1 MSESNLILHMGAREV
16 GRDELA
22 LVDAPEPTK
31 TWYPIAHREVL
42 DAVETMLGESG
53 FSIAKARY
61 ALSRGDAQ
69 FFGTLDLRSEIAEGV
84 SLSVGIRNSTNQTL
98 PLGFI
103 AGTRCFV
110 CDNLAFRSE
119 LLVSRKH
126 TLNGGTRFREA
137 IAHAVKELEVFQQ
150 VEGRRIELMRGAE
163 CDDVRAESFM
173 LRAYERR
180 VVSHRLLPDVIRGWR
195 EPGHDDF
202 KARTIWSL
210 YNAFTG
216 ALTDRART
224 NPQQHSAL
232 TMRLGA
238 LLAPSE
244 N

>member
-1 MSESNLILHMGAREV
+1 MSESNLVLHCGAREV
-16 GRDELA
+16 TRDELA
-22 LVDAPEPTK
+22 LVNAPEPTK
-31 TWYPIAHREVL
+31 TWYPIAHRNVL

-53 FSIAKARY
+53 FVIAKSRY

-69 FFGTLDLRSEIAEGV
+69 FFGTLDLTSEIAAGV
-84 SLSVGIRNSTNQTL
+84 SLSVGIRNSINQTL
-98 PLGFI
+98 PLGFA
-103 AGTRCFV
+103 AGSRTMV
-110 CDNLAFRSE
+110 CDNLAFRRE

-126 TLNGGTRFREA
+126 TLNGGVRFREA
-137 IAHAVKELEVFQQ
+137 IAHAVKELEVFQR
-150 VEGRRIELMRGAE
+150 VEGQRIEFMRGAE
-163 CDDVRAESFM
+163 CDDIRAESFM

-195 EPGHDDF
+195 EPGHDEF
-202 KARTIWSL
+202 QARTVWSL

-224 NPQQHSAL
+224 NPQQHSSL
-232 TMRLGA
+232 TMKLGA